1 MTTEQS
7 DNNLEQH
14 LQQHY
19 QQHYGEPPDITQ
31 VWSRVASQLERSE
44 QARPGWKQA
53 FATPLPRRRTFPRLQ
68 HIIEAGLAVALVAS
82 LIIAWLVVT
91 RLPHNQPDATGKPLF
106 TYTARPGEA
115 LYNNPNWTPDGRYM
129 TFALLQNL
137 ENNLQKY
144 RFLVWDSVTGQVK
157 QMLSFSSPN
166 DQTHNVGFYSS
177 PDGRYALID
186 TTSGQENSLSL
197 GNILTG
203 EIEPVYQWHSADTA
217 VSSTRRILLMGPFSP
232 DSRQFAYLSTDNRI
246 RIWDIHAKKLAV
258 SSDVLSS
265 PKDIEFLSWSPDGK
279 RLMLTVSSDKSG
291 CCASNIQIW
300 DSETG
305 REIRSIAESPSM
317 EMTASLGTV
326 QTAPLSPNGQQII
339 TFNKNA
345 NTVQIRDT
353 NSLRVLH
360 TFHAQVVVSANATS
374 ATLQQPLWLADGR
387 YVFFRDDTSA
397 QVWDADTGH
406 IVINFAL
413 KNSADWAL
421 PSDGGKFL
429 IAQHKGQ
436 PIEIWNIMTGRKV
449 SQLGLDVGEANW
461 LWLHNDTYAASGSSK
476 CQQCLAVYDP
486 LTGKLH
492 ATYQGDRLSLSGN
505 NRYIA
510 IGNNT
515 TDAKHGST
523 IEVRRF

>member
-7 DNNLEQH
+7 DSDLEQQ
-14 LQQHY
+14 LQHHY
-19 QQHYGEPPDITQ
+19 QQHYGEPPDSAQ
-31 VWSRVASQLERSE
+31 VWSRVASQLERGE
-44 QARPGWKQA
+44 QSRLEERQA
-53 FATPLPRRRTFPRLQ
+53 FATPLLQRRTFPRLQ

-106 TYTARPGEA
+106 TYTAHPGEK
-115 LYNNPNWTPDGRYM
+115 LYNNPIWTPDGRYM

-137 ENNLQKY
+137 ENNVQKY
-144 RFLVWDSVTGQVK
+144 HFLVWDSVTGQVK
-157 QMLSFSSPN
+157 QTLSFSSRN
-166 DQTHNVGFYSS
+166 DQTHNVGFYTS

-186 TTSGQENSLSL
+186 TTSGQESSLRL

-203 EIEPVYQWHSADTA
+203 KVEPVYQWHSSVTA
-217 VSSTRRILLMGPFSP
+217 LSSTRRILLMGPFSP

-246 RIWDIHAKKLAV
+246 HIWDIQAKKLTI
-258 SSDVLSS
+258 SSDALNS
-265 PKDIEFLSWSPDGK
+265 PKDIEYLSWSPDGK
-279 RLMLTVSSDKSG
+279 RLVLTVSSDKSG
-291 CCASNIQIW
+291 CCISSMQIW
-300 DSETG
+300 DAETG
-305 REIRSIAESPSM
+305 HKIRSIAETQSM
-317 EMTASLGTV
+317 EMTASLGTI

-353 NSLRVLH
+353 SNLRVLH
-360 TFHAQVVVSANATS
+360 SFHAQVVVSANATG

-387 YVFFRDDTSA
+387 HVFFSDDTSV
-397 QVWDADTGH
+397 QVWDADTGR
-406 IVINFAL
+406 IVITFSI

-421 PSDGGKFL
+421 PSDGGKLL

-436 PIEIWNIMTGRKV
+436 PIEIWNITTGRKI
-449 SQLGLDVGEANW
+449 SQLRSDAGQVDM
-461 LWLHNDTYAASGSSK
+461 WLHDDTYVMLGNEK
-476 CQQCLAVYDP
+476 CQCLALYNP

-492 ATYQGDRLSLSGN
+492 STYQGDRLSLSGD

-510 IGNNT
+510 IGKNT
-515 TDAKHGST
+515 HDAKHSST
-523 IEVRRF
+523 IEVMRF